1 MIRLK
6 PAEFVMSAV
15 INFPDP
21 WTTETLEDVIAVGG
35 ELNTENL
42 INAYSLG
49 IFPWPHKGYPL
60 LWFCPDQRGI
70 IEFADLHISR
80 SLLKWI
86 RKNESELE
94 IKINANFKE
103 VIKNCRLQ
111 KRPDQ
116 NGSWINLKIEK
127 SYFEL
132 SNLNKAISIE
142 CYKNSELVAGIYG
155 VQSEKYFSCESMFYK
170 IDNGSKYAFIKL
182 VEYLKQHGQSWMDL
196 QMITDVSQAF
206 GGKYIPKK
214 VFLKKIL

>member
-94 IKINANFKE
+94 IKINVNFKE

-142 CYKNSELVAGIYG
+142 CYKKSELVAGIYG

-170 IDNGSKYAFIKL
+170 IDNGSKYVFIKL

-214 VFLKKIL
+214 AFLKKIL

>member
-111 KRPDQ
+111 KRFKFNFFSEFLIHHLNQ
-116 NGSWINLKIEK
+116 NVL
-127 SYFEL
+127 F
-132 SNLNKAISIE
+132 
-142 CYKNSELVAGIYG
+142 
-155 VQSEKYFSCESMFYK
+155 
-170 IDNGSKYAFIKL
+170 
-182 VEYLKQHGQSWMDL
+182 
-196 QMITDVSQAF
+196 
-206 GGKYIPKK
+206 
-214 VFLKKIL
+214 